1 MSYNKKA
8 IMRIVAILLAA
19 VATLALMLP
28 AVLTQANAAE
38 TDASTADQNAF
49 VSVQGGKDSLVND
62 NGLLHG
68 TYLTNGTE
76 QSNSASDSVKFVP
89 TFVNGTKLASNN
101 WQTLEAVYTIRNTSN
116 EAKGLNTWW
125 LLPKYSEN
133 YDKVVGMYKDGRPLL
148 NVDAAR
154 MTGDKFTQFA
164 NIPEGVN
171 LTFKGATDATYNMN
185 GDVNSFLSS
194 YSWDKLAIIHFG
206 GKLPAGASI
215 TLRMPLKLEQSLDK
229 VDPSQITS
237 LQEAFSSPA
246 PTNGILIRVTNG
258 EALENLNAH
267 GKPVFSEG
275 VWYGVVRDYNEAGQ
289 AYYSRVPDNIQEALP
304 SVADSKV
311 TTYPW
316 LTGQQKTV
324 SANERHTYPG
334 ERWDLDLHNI
344 RTAIAPLGWSVAHA
358 SSNSA
363 CSIDS
368 AGICTRYAYI
378 NVDGITIDGGEQ
390 KGYYDG
396 QPIASHVELRK
407 VLDGHDIELRVGDT
421 WNEGDNLDEVFG
433 VKANFSPLDRSAEK
447 NELIADGTV
456 SVEDNVD
463 TSKPGEYTVKY
474 IYNPDTPTNNSAA
487 PKARAARM
495 LSAAPAAA
503 STNNSDLAVSITRKV
518 VVRAQPVT
526 VTFDPQN
533 GEKVQTVTVDAGTG
547 LSDGQVPSF
556 KRDGYTFDGWYTAA
570 EGGEKV
576 ADVTAP
582 VNENTTYY
590 AHWTAEAVD
599 PGTKPD
605 SNTDDNKGSNTGD
618 NKDNNSGNKTEN
630 KPAKSAKTTKSTPAS
645 KLATTGSSV
654 IAVLALALVA
664 LAAAGLLRVFSRR

>member
-8 IMRIVAILLAA
+8 IMRIGAILLAA
-19 VATLALMLP
+19 VAALALMLP

-49 VSVQGGKDSLVND
+49 VSVQGDQSSLVND
-62 NGLLHG
+62 DSLLHG

-76 QSNSASDSVKFVP
+76 RSNSTSEPNKRIP
-89 TFVNGTKLASNN
+89 TFINGTKLASND
-101 WQTLEAVYTIRNTSN
+101 WQTLEAVYTLNNTSS
-116 EAKGLNTWW
+116 EAKNLNTWW

-133 YDKVVGMYKDGRPLL
+133 YDTAAKRYTKGKPQLH
-148 NVDAAR
+148 VDAGR
-154 MTGDKFTQFA
+154 MTGDKLTQLTDV
-164 NIPEGVN
+164 PQGVQ
-171 LTFKGATDATYNMN
+171 LTFKGNESTAYGRDMEGDLNTFLANHGSQGWDAL
-185 GDVNSFLSS
+185 DV
-194 YSWDKLAIIHFG
+194 IHFG
-206 GKLPAGASI
+206 GKLQPGQSI
-215 TLRMPLKLEQSLDK
+215 TLRIPLKLVGSLED
-229 VDPSQITS
+229 VNPSAGTELREDYYRGS
-237 LQEAFSSPA
+237 VHADSGVS
-246 PTNGILIRVTNG
+246 IRVSNG
-258 EALENLNAH
+258 PEEENLNAAGH
-267 GKPVFSEG
+267 PVFSEG
-275 VWYGVVRDYNEAGQ
+275 VWYGVVRGYNEAGQ
-289 AYYSRVPDNIQEALP
+289 AYYSRVPDNVQAVLP

-311 TTYPW
+311 TTYSW
-316 LTGQQKTV
+316 LTGQPETV
-324 SANERHTYPG
+324 PANERHTYPG
-334 ERWDLDLHNI
+334 ERWDLDLYNI
-344 RTAIAPLGWSVAHA
+344 RKAIAPLGWSVAHGP
-358 SSNSA
+358 SNSA
-363 CSIDS
+363 CSVDS
-368 AGICTRYAYI
+368 AGICTRYAYVNI
-378 NVDGITIDGGEQ
+378 DGATIDGGEI

-396 QPIASHVELRK
+396 QPIVSHVELRK

-421 WNEGDNLDEVFG
+421 WNKGDNLDEVFG
-433 VKANFSPLDRSAEK
+433 VKADFSPLDCSAEK
-447 NELIADGTV
+447 NELIANGTV

-474 IYNPDTPTNNSAA
+474 IYNPDTPTNNS
-487 PKARAARM
+487 
-495 LSAAPAAA
+495 
-503 STNNSDLAVSITRKV
+503 DLAVSITRKV
-518 VVRAQPVT
+518 IVRAQPVT

-599 PGTKPD
+599 PGIKPD

>member
-1 MSYNKKA
+1 MSYDKKA
-8 IMRIVAILLAA
+8 IMRIGAILLAA

-62 NGLLHG
+62 NGLSHG

-89 TFVNGTKLASNN
+89 TFVNGRKLASNN

-133 YDKVVGMYKDGRPLL
+133 YDKAVRMYKDGKPLL
-148 NVDAAR
+148 NVDASR
-154 MTGDKFTQFA
+154 MTGDKLTQFA

-171 LTFKGATDATYNMN
+171 LTFKGATDASYNMN

-194 YSWDKLAIIHFG
+194 YSWDELAIIRFV

-289 AYYSRVPDNIQEALP
+289 AYYSRVPDNVQEALP

-311 TTYPW
+311 TTYSW

-474 IYNPDTPTNNSAA
+474 IYNPDTPTNNS
-487 PKARAARM
+487 
-495 LSAAPAAA
+495 
-503 STNNSDLAVSITRKV
+503 DLAVSITRKV
-518 VVRAQPVT
+518 IVRAQPVT

-533 GEKVQTVTVDAGTG
+533 GEKAQTVTVDAGTG